1 MKTNDSIYPRRLPGV
16 RFNLSDDVFFII
28 RKKIMTREIRP
39 GDRMNIDSLSR
50 DLNVSQTPI
59 REALAR
65 LEETG
70 LVIKEPLKGFR
81 ASQLLNQKEA
91 QDLFTFRSVLEPYAA
106 KIAAEY
112 STKEQIEQMYKEID
126 FAKEIQNFS
135 GIEAFEKLAEHDE
148 TIHTQIFEAA
158 GNVLLAKA
166 YKTSHCF
173 LHLYRLHFYR
183 LHFVRDVPV
192 DFEETMTEHTA
203 IISALEMGDSHEA
216 FSAMAQ
222 HIDNARNRFQYP
234 AI

>member
-1 MKTNDSIYPRRLPGV
+1 MKTKDSIYPRRLPGV

-81 ASQLLNQKEA
+81 ASQLLNAKEA
-91 QDLFTFRSVLEPYAA
+91 QDLFNFRSVLEPYAA
-106 KIAAEY
+106 KIAAEF

-126 FAKEIQNFS
+126 FAKEIQNLS

-148 TIHTQIFEAA
+148 NIHTQIFEAA
-158 GNVLLAKA
+158 GNALLAKA
-166 YKTSHCF
+166 YKASHCF
-173 LHLYRLHFYR
+173 LHLYRLHFI
-183 LHFVRDVPV
+183 RDVPV
-192 DFEETMTEHTA
+192 DFEETMTEHAA

>member
-1 MKTNDSIYPRRLPGV
+1 PRRLPGV

-65 LEETG
+65 LEATG

-81 ASQLLNQKEA
+81 ASQLLNQKAA

-112 STKEQIEQMYKEID
+112 STKEQIEQMYREID
-126 FAKEIQNFS
+126 FAKEIQNLS

-166 YKTSHCF
+166 YKASHCF
-173 LHLYRLHFYR
+173 LHLYRLHFI
-183 LHFVRDVPV
+183 RDVPV

-216 FSAMAQ
+216 FSAMTQ